1 MRLGGL
7 GVPGPKDL
15 LRLAEGGYE
24 AIEQA
29 IALVPRVVSLLGE
42 VEGVVARAKKMM
54 DDIDRTQRSAGA
66 AIGQAQQVLQHA
78 EQLVD
83 RADTL
88 VGRADTLLDRT
99 AGVLDATQP
108 LLKRA
113 DAVLGQTQPL
123 LTRAGKVLDE
133 TEPLAKQAGELV
145 ATTGPLAELAG
156 PLMQQAGDLVGRAGG
171 LLDGAE
177 PSLRSLQPMLDRLA
191 QTTSPA
197 EVDAVV
203 QFIDTL
209 PELVQAMRDDVLP
222 IVRTL
227 GTVAPDVRD
236 LLDTTKEFSE
246 ILGSLPGLGRIKR
259 RVEERQ
265 EQEDFDRL
273 AKDDPP
279 RSPDEVR

>member
-1 MRLGGL
+1 MPGL
-7 GVPGPKDL
+7 PGPKDL
-15 LRLAEGGYE
+15 LRLMEGGYE

-29 IALVPRVVSLLGE
+29 IALVPRMVSLLGE
-42 VEGVVARAKKMM
+42 IEGVAARVNTMM
-54 DDIDRTQRSAGA
+54 GEIDQTQRSARTV
-66 AIGQAQQVLQHA
+66 IGQAEQVLQRT

-83 RADTL
+83 RAAGL

-99 AGVLDATQP
+99 SGVVDATQP
-108 LLKRA
+108 LLERT
-113 DAVLGQTQPL
+113 DAVLGRTGPL
-123 LTRAGKVLDE
+123 VDRAGKVLDE

-145 ATTGPLAELAG
+145 ASTGPLAELAG
-156 PLMQQAGDLVGRAGG
+156 PMMQQAGELMGRAGG

-191 QTTSPA
+191 RTTSPA

-203 QFIDTL
+203 QLIDTL
-209 PELVQAMRDDVLP
+209 PQLVQALQNDVLP
-222 IVRTL
+222 IVKTL

-236 LLDTTKEFSE
+236 LLDTTKEFNE

-265 EQEDFDRL
+265 EQEDHDRL